1 MALTRIQSS
10 GIEGN
15 ITLGNVVISGTITDG
30 TGAVFVAGTGAV
42 GFTGS
47 RGTDGIIG
55 VDGYTGSAGPA
66 GYTGSMALL
75 DWTVI
80 TANYTAGNR
89 ERLMLNSSAGGFTV
103 TLPAVPVSGYYIQ
116 MTDGANLSTN
126 PVTIFRNGSTIESV
140 AQNIVIDVPNATY
153 EFIFDGTTWQL
164 TSTAGPRGLPGE
176 AGYTGST
183 GSVGPAGYTGSQG
196 AGFTGSAGA
205 AGEIGYTGSTG
216 GFDPTQALI
225 VSNTTP
231 STSTSSGALQ
241 VVGGAGI
248 DGNVYV
254 GKELYVTGNILPTS
268 NNTVNIGSPSQRFG
282 TLYLSANSIDIG
294 GTVISATE
302 QGDLNFTTPAGNVSL
317 TANTISFLE
326 SVDTG
331 GIPTIA
337 PGVANLYQSG
347 PLRLITGTARW
358 YAPYNLNIE
367 SVQPRVVSS
376 ADNGIILNVKKN
388 GALAVSITIPSGEY
402 ETAASTS
409 GISMLDGDYLTVDV
423 AQIGSSAQPGAE
435 LYMQFKYKITQ

>member
-1 MALTRIQSS
+1 MSLTKIPSS
-10 GIEGN
+10 GLAAN
-15 ITLGNVVISGTITDG
+15 ITLGNVVVSGTLTDSNGAPYLTNGG
-30 TGAVFVAGTGAV
+30 T

-47 RGTDGIIG
+47 RGTDGVIG
-55 VDGYTGSAGPA
+55 GDGYTGSAGPA

-89 ERLMLNSSAGGFTV
+89 ERLMLNSSAGEFTV

-126 PVTIFRNGSTIESV
+126 PVTIFRNGSTIEGV

-176 AGYTGST
+176 AGYTGS
-183 GSVGPAGYTGSQG
+183 VGPAGFTGSQG
-196 AGFTGSAGA
+196 AGFTGSAGT
-205 AGEIGYTGSTG
+205 IGYTGSVGFTG
-216 GFDPTQALI
+216 SGFDSTLALV
-225 VSNTTP
+225 VSNNTP

-241 VVGGAGI
+241 VVGGVGI

-268 NNTVNIGSPSQRFG
+268 NNTVNIGSPTQRFG

-302 QGDLNFTTPAGNVSL
+302 QGDLNFDTPAGNVSL

-326 SVDTG
+326 SIDTE

-347 PLRLITGTARW
+347 PLKLITGTARW

-388 GALAVSITIPSGEY
+388 GTLAVAITIPSGQY

-409 GISMLDGDYLTVDV
+409 IISMLAGDYLTVDV
-423 AQIGSSAQPGAE
+423 MQIGSAAQPGAE